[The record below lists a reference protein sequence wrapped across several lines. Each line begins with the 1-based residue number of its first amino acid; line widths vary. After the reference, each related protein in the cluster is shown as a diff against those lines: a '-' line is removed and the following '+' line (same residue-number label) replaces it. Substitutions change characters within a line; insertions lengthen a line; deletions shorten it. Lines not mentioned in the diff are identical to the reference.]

1 MSKNSSKKLHVPSIN
16 TLCLF
21 IELLLL
27 APEQQLLEFFVQ
39 VSYRPSQTEH
49 HSALIGSLLAVQ
61 FASTHFK
68 KKENGLSVLLFR
80 WNHYIFNSSKNSSTS
95 RTIPLNISS
104 PFSLSSNSSVI
115 SFFVSTSDAY
125 GAGLLFWVLNSPKVF
140 KHSIT
145 GDPASVGYCRR
156 KSVPLSR
163 WTSRSLIFKTARRAD
178 AETEDSDWTE
188 FITMKDPIPR

>member
-80 WNHYIFNSSKNSSTS
+80 
-95 RTIPLNISS
+95 
-104 PFSLSSNSSVI
+104 
-115 SFFVSTSDAY
+115 
-125 GAGLLFWVLNSPKVF
+125 
-140 KHSIT
+140 
-145 GDPASVGYCRR
+145 
-156 KSVPLSR
+156 
-163 WTSRSLIFKTARRAD
+163 
-178 AETEDSDWTE
+178 
-188 FITMKDPIPR
+188 